1 MGLGER
7 AQRVSKAAILFD
19 EFLARES
26 RSGHLELLKSKLKPP
41 QSALK
46 IHGHCHQKAFDLMD
60 SVMQAVCLLP
70 GAQAKLIESSCCGM
84 AGSFGY
90 EKEHF
95 DVSIKMAEL
104 KLLPALR
111 ADPNCIVIAG
121 GTSCRHQIED
131 NLERSALHVAKLL
144 SDHLMA

>member
-1 MGLGER
+1 
-7 AQRVSKAAILFD
+7 
-19 EFLARES
+19 
-26 RSGHLELLKSKLKPP
+26 
-41 QSALK
+41 
-46 IHGHCHQKAFDLMD
+46 MD

-144 SDHLMA
+144 SDHLMV